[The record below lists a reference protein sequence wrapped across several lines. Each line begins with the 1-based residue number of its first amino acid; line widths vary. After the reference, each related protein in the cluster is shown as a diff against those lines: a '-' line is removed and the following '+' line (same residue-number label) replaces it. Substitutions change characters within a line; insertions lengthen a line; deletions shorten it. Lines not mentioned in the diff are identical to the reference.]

1 MKRQINKFDYLKTK
15 QNGNQLFYVKNHN
28 KPSQR
33 HRVMWEKVL
42 AMQSTQKSL
51 IILIYKELV
60 KIEGKTLKFL

>member
-15 QNGNQLFYVKNHN
+15 QNENQLLYIKNHD
-28 KPSQR
+28 KQSQR
-33 HRVMWEKVL
+33 HRVTWEKIL

-51 IILIYKELV
+51 IILIYKELF